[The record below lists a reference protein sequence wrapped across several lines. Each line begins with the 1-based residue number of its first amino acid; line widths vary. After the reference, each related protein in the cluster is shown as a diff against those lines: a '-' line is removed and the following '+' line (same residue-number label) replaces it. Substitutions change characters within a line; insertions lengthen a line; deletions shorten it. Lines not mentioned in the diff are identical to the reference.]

1 MEKSTLCLIRD
12 LSSKLSNAADFDSA
26 YLTWKETGGD
36 LAGLSLRY
44 NDAIRAYREAERMI
58 REVIDRTPHRLS
70 LCANAQAGLAYYWFD
85 KAVAAEKFGGLDAAS
100 ETWDNTLKHYRK
112 LLMMLGEEL
121 MFALHIKEGGEE

>member
-1 MEKSTLCLIRD
+1 MEKSTLCLVRD
-12 LSSKLSNAADFDSA
+12 LARKLSDAADFDSS

-85 KAVAAEKFGGLDAAS
+85 KAETTEKYASLDEACLI
-100 ETWDNTLKHYRK
+100 WDDALKHYRK

-121 MFALHIKEGGEE
+121 MYALHIKEGGEE

>member
-12 LSSKLSNAADFDSA
+12 LSRKLSNAADFDSA

-85 KAVAAEKFGGLDAAS
+85 KAETTEKYAS
-100 ETWDNTLKHYRK
+100 LNEAYPIWDNTLKHYRK

-121 MFALHIKEGGEE
+121 MYALHIKEGGAQ